1 MEIWNE
7 CWALVRTN
15 ITSLWTHS
23 SADVATRVNSWPK
36 NRNIACF
43 WPLAVCKSDLVNI
56 VCIFLINRFWLVGS
70 APPLAPF
77 LFWLRVLMWKKQ
89 NFPVA
94 LQMEMYVRHT
104 SECYQKSLRKKSEVG
119 DATLDW
125 LWSTN
130 KLNSFY
136 DRNTDGPSTPLL
148 LLSLLSFSFSV
159 SLCQVLN
166 NLGAELVIFSN

>member
-7 CWALVRTN
+7 CWALVCTN

-43 WPLAVCKSDLVNI
+43 WPLALFKSDLVNV
-56 VCIFLINRFWLVGS
+56 VCIFLINNFWLVGS

-77 LFWLRVLMWKKQ
+77 LFWLCAHVKETKLSSRPPNGAVSAPYFRVSPKQLEKK
-89 NFPVA
+89 
-94 LQMEMYVRHT
+94 
-104 SECYQKSLRKKSEVG
+104 VG

-148 LLSLLSFSFSV
+148 LLSFLSFSFSV

>member
-7 CWALVRTN
+7 CWALVCTN

-43 WPLAVCKSDLVNI
+43 WPLALFKSDLVNV
-56 VCIFLINRFWLVGS
+56 VCIFLINNFWLVGS

-77 LFWLRVLMWKKQ
+77 LFWLCAHVKETKLSSR
-89 NFPVA
+89 
-94 LQMEMYVRHT
+94 QMELYLRHT
-104 SECYQKSLRKKSEVG
+104 SECYQNSSRKKSEVG

-148 LLSLLSFSFSV
+148 LLSFLSFSFSV

>member
-1 MEIWNE
+1 
-7 CWALVRTN
+7 
-15 ITSLWTHS
+15 
-23 SADVATRVNSWPK
+23 
-36 NRNIACF
+36 
-43 WPLAVCKSDLVNI
+43 
-56 VCIFLINRFWLVGS
+56 
-70 APPLAPF
+70 
-77 LFWLRVLMWKKQ
+77 MWKKL

-94 LQMEMYVRHT
+94 LQMELYLRHT
-104 SECYQKSLRKKSEVG
+104 SECYQNSPRKKSEVG

-148 LLSLLSFSFSV
+148 LLSFLSFSFSV

-166 NLGAELVIFSN
+166 NLGAELVIFSNYLVQKKTLKFLGTYTQLKQSMILVHVWMKFTFRKMGSYRFGEQIMGVFMRNLQMARI